1 MRIRTFLHRS
11 VAATVATALVAAPMT
26 ASAAPSK
33 ARHGKTRVT
42 SRVMA
47 RVGTLPP
54 GTQRPTREVLLSVG
68 QGELITLPAD
78 VADVWT
84 SNPSAADVYV
94 SSPRQ
99 IHLFGKDFGEATLFA
114 TSKSGAVIYA
124 ANIRVSQNLTS
135 IDRMMKLAMP
145 DNDVKVITT
154 GQIAVLTGTVATPD
168 ESAQAMRIATA
179 LLNPG
184 VNVSDPAALLKIV
197 VFNRLKTATP
207 LQVNLQVKFAEVSRS
222 FMKTVGNNLL
232 TRDQTGGLG
241 FGALSGRN
249 PGTIAN
255 ANTSTFPLLDASSKY
270 GFPAG
275 TISLPF
281 NPATGEFVIPG
292 TGTANTFLKGTQFTT
307 LGLAGHIL
315 GLDVL
320 SAIDI
325 GETNGQVTT
334 LANPNLT
341 ALSGETGT
349 FLAGGE
355 IPIPVSQ
362 GLGAV
367 SVEYKQY
374 GVSLAYTPTVL
385 ADGRISLR
393 VRPEVSQL
401 SSAGAVTIN
410 GTTIPALTT
419 RRAETTVELGS
430 GQSFMIGGLLQND
443 HLNSIDKAPGLG
455 DVPVLG
461 ALFRSNEFQRHETE
475 LVIIITPYLVKPV
488 NANEIVLPT
497 DGYKAPTDI
506 DRILLGKLGGGTTGG
521 DRPKPTMAPPAN
533 AAPAFGDAAPMP
545 GAAVPVLG
553 AAAPMLPARAPDQAP
568 VRREVSDQKAPPPE
582 QKSKKGKALAMPG
595 FSSN

>member
-26 ASAAPSK
+26 ASAASSK
-33 ARHGKTRVT
+33 SRHGKTRVT

-47 RVGTLPP
+47 RVGSPP
-54 GTQRPTREVLLSVG
+54 AGTQRPTREVLLSVG

-78 VADVWT
+78 AADVWT
-84 SNPSAADVYV
+84 SNEKAADVYV
-94 SSPRQ
+94 NSPRQ
-99 IHLFGKDFGEATLFA
+99 IRLFGKDFGEATLFA

-145 DNDVKVITT
+145 DNDIKVVTT

-184 VNVSDPAALLKIV
+184 VNISEANAMLKIV

-232 TRDQTGGLG
+232 TRDKTGGLG
-241 FGALSGRN
+241 FGAMSGRS

-255 ANTSTFPLLDASSKY
+255 ADISTFPLLDASSKY

-275 TISLPF
+275 TIRLPF
-281 NPATGEFVIPG
+281 NPATGEFVVPG
-292 TGTANTFLKGTQFTT
+292 TGALNTFTKGTQFTT
-307 LGLAGHIL
+307 LGIAGHIL

-401 SSAGAVTIN
+401 SSAGAVTIA

-488 NANEIVLPT
+488 NANEIVMPT

-521 DRPKPTMAPPAN
+521 DRPKPTMAPAN
-533 AAPAFGDAAPMP
+533 SAPAFGDAAPMP
-545 GAAVPVLG
+545 GTTVPVLG
-553 AAAPMLPARAPDQAP
+553 AAAPMLPARAPDQMP